1 MAGDGE
7 EQWGSRN
14 TAPQPNTQNDL
25 LRWPGQWTCGIFN
38 RVTPCC
44 LGCCGGRWR
53 KGISLP
59 GEEPLGKP
67 WVNPASLPGPLRG
80 RRRGPEGPLDA
91 FQGMMASVLPE
102 AVGCV
107 NCYRVPALETLG
119 WALRGLDAW
128 VRLSGSGRRTVAPGG
143 CDGAESPSPLTRPP
157 SSAFS
162 SVLAQPGAGVQW
174 PSAQSWK
181 GQRELESPDTHLA
194 ICRHPDRLPE
204 GGRHQVPLGLPEADR
219 PPGSGSTARSPAP
232 PACPGPHLL
241 ALLLCEAGR
250 RACEMK
256 LSLSLRFPWVL
267 HLLGKTS
274 ALFKAYS
281 RFSQVSFY
289 CSMVDCFLVA
299 FFLVPRSV
307 RPT

>member
-1 MAGDGE
+1 ME
-7 EQWGSRN
+7 EGRKPAWGG
-14 TAPQPNTQNDL
+14 A
-25 LRWPGQWTCGIFN
+25 
-38 RVTPCC
+38 
-44 LGCCGGRWR
+44 
-53 KGISLP
+53 P
-59 GEEPLGKP
+59 GEA

-80 RRRGPEGPLDA
+80 RGRRRGPEGPPDA
-91 FQGMMASVLPE
+91 FQGTMASALPE

-107 NCYRVPALETLG
+107 NCYLVPASETLG

-128 VRLSGSGRRTVAPGG
+128 VCLSGSGRRTVAPGG

-181 GQRELESPDTHLA
+181 GQKELESPDTHLA
-194 ICRHPDRLPE
+194 ICRHPTGSLRA
-204 GGRHQVPLGLPEADR
+204 GGIRSPWGCQRWTGPLGR
-219 PPGSGSTARSPAP
+219 AP
-232 PACPGPHLL
+232 QLGVLVTPACPGPYVL

-256 LSLSLRFPWVL
+256 LSLSLRFPWVF

-281 RFSQVSFY
+281 RFPQVSFY
-289 CSMVDCFLVA
+289 CSMVDCFLVV
-299 FFLVPRSV
+299 FFLVPSSV
-307 RPT
+307 HPT